1 MSVERQ
7 KRDAVIRLLV
17 AHVGAQAAHVGSL
30 GPDAGPRQRHLVV
43 QHYKALVEEVWDD
56 APDAHVMTINEV
68 ASAAGKVP
76 VGHGR

>member
-43 QHYKALVEEVWDD
+43 QHYKVTLILQPYMVLQTQLLKL
-56 APDAHVMTINEV
+56 P
-68 ASAAGKVP
+68 G
-76 VGHGR
+76 